1 MAKPADIPSAVR
13 QRYDA
18 LGPPRPM
25 RRGSLSER
33 YMKCSKPGCACGDD
47 PEARHGPYFSLTR
60 GVEGR
65 TQSRLVSMEQ
75 AEIVRKQVEVGQHF
89 REQVETYWQVCERW
103 ADAQLETPETA
114 SDEEAKK
121 GASKRGSKPRSSP
134 KSRRS

>member
-1 MAKPADIPSAVR
+1 MARSIDVPSAVR
-13 QRYDA
+13 QQFDA

-33 YMKCSKPGCACGDD
+33 YMKCSKPGCACGDNPD
-47 PEARHGPYFSLTR
+47 ARHGPYFSLTR

-65 TQSRLVSMEQ
+65 TQSRLVSVEQ

-89 REQVETYWQVCERW
+89 REQVETYWQACERW
-103 ADAQLETPETA
+103 ADAELETEAA

-121 GASKRGSKPRSSP
+121 GASKRGSSPRSSP
-134 KSRRS
+134 KSRGS

>member
-1 MAKPADIPSAVR
+1 MGRSTDVPSRVL
-13 QRYDA
+13 QQFDA

-33 YMKCSKPGCACGDD
+33 YMKCSKPGCACGDNPD
-47 PEARHGPYFSLTR
+47 ARHGPYFSLTR

-65 TQSRLVSMEQ
+65 TQSRLVSVEQ

-89 REQVETYWQVCERW
+89 REQVETYWQACERW
-103 ADAQLETPETA
+103 ADVELETGGA
-114 SDEEAKK
+114 SEEEAKK
-121 GASKRGSKPRSSP
+121 GASKRDSKPRSLP